1 MGKAKQSKNRKITIS
16 KAKNS
21 KEKSCMKL
29 FHFMTAPLVVI
40 NTFIIMDFV
49 GSYHEPPPPPPD
61 PPPDIP
67 PPDDEEE
74 LLDGLEVITLLA
86 ESIVEFINV

>member
-1 MGKAKQSKNRKITIS
+1 
-16 KAKNS
+16 
-21 KEKSCMKL
+21 
-29 FHFMTAPLVVI
+29 
-40 NTFIIMDFV
+40 MDFV

>member
-1 MGKAKQSKNRKITIS
+1 
-16 KAKNS
+16 
-21 KEKSCMKL
+21 
-29 FHFMTAPLVVI
+29 
-40 NTFIIMDFV
+40 MDFV

-74 LLDGLEVITLLA
+74 LLDGLEVIALLA
-86 ESIVEFINV
+86 EFIVEFINVLNDNISNGESLSYYSGALKVIDSNFLIHLSDTPNT

>member
-1 MGKAKQSKNRKITIS
+1 
-16 KAKNS
+16 
-21 KEKSCMKL
+21 
-29 FHFMTAPLVVI
+29 
-40 NTFIIMDFV
+40 MDFV

-67 PPDDEEE
+67 PPDDEDEE